1 MKKRLLLSVFA
12 AMTAVFTY
20 AHEVGDYVYTYS
32 QRMCVSSA
40 NLLTNGNFADAT
52 NGWTSAEGGA
62 IDANAWSSE
71 AGTGPNGENV
81 LTSMGAAANGSL
93 CQTLAVEVG
102 KTYVVSFWVKGET
115 SANTATAQAFINMDG
130 SLTKVTTPDVFAP
143 VNVISSITY
152 AADWTEVV
160 GVVAVSDTLS
170 THEGVP
176 TLVINLTAM
185 PENISVT
192 NFAVN
197 EANEVYDVRKLQ
209 RIVDQAKVLMNVP
222 EFSGDQS
229 ELQGAIEVAEGG
241 MSQNAFDDFST
252 GESVY
257 EALKLAFDAF
267 LDKSSVDLKGLIP
280 GLDIPSLAGWG
291 RGGTYKAE
299 YKLNLQGGNWGHLTD
314 DANIDALRSA
324 IQLQY
329 AHTATYNAFHEDLPA
344 GKYFFAAEIRNANT
358 TKTSWP
364 TEPVFNLET
373 TCTMGIGDVT
383 KEVGPIA
390 GEYYQWYYMIADV
403 AEDGKVNFSMAWP
416 GNGATGGAFFIRNT
430 VARAFDMNINSS
442 VEHLQAWK
450 KYIAQWNAAVGG
462 RNAVLAAWRNGN
474 YPWDRQKLDDA
485 LTTWDPYFTA
495 QAAKG
500 WATDDGKDAGVASTD
515 DLNDWAL
522 YQGVELYSEPDE
534 EGNTKRL
541 EYQVVRGYQNALNA
555 VKEANKPFTDLATA
569 IDAAKATRNQGANL
583 TGDRDLYKD
592 AILDAINTLKTV
604 RDNTSDEKREADTAT
619 LEAALQALNQ
629 ATADFLA
636 SVTNAPIVDIDFSN
650 NFEEVV
656 PGEGEGYYKIAGV
669 AGEMHFGLANVQL
682 DNTVADWNFA
692 LGFNGEL
699 NDVLHVGGSSYGT
712 VTLPAELTD
721 DDALKVSFDL
731 WYGQLGKGFL
741 DIDLLNAAGVRV
753 AGFSYDCY
761 NKSMS
766 YNDFDNASGE
776 GMNFKGKEK
785 SNHDKSGGAASI
797 CTTALTN
804 SFELNIDY
812 KSGTVQGKMVNA
824 SNTVEGAAIPMP
836 IPEDGDNKITSFRVG
851 SSTYQKANNGAS
863 GRRCWFDNLKISK
876 FSSVADIEEDITET
890 PWASETAFPEHQN
903 ADGIQNVNANVMTN
917 AIYNLNGMRVNKVQ
931 KGLYI
936 MNGKKYVVK

>member
-52 NGWTSAEGGA
+52 NGWTSVEGGA

-81 LTSMGAAANGSL
+81 LTSMGADLKGSL

-102 KTYVVSFWVKGET
+102 KTYVVSFWVKGEAT
-115 SANTATAQAFINMDG
+115 ESTTTAQAFINMDG

-143 VNVISSITY
+143 VEVISSVTY
-152 AADWTEVV
+152 TTDWTEVV

-170 THEGVP
+170 AHEGVP
-176 TLVINLTAM
+176 TLVINLSSVPA
-185 PENISVT
+185 NISVT

-241 MSQNAFDDFST
+241 ISQNQFDDFST

-257 EALKLAFDAF
+257 EALKLAFEGF

-280 GLDIPSLAGWG
+280 GLDIPSLSGWG
-291 RGGTYKAE
+291 RGGAYSAS
-299 YKLNLQGGNWGHLTD
+299 YKLNLEGGNWGHLTD

-324 IQLQY
+324 IQNGY
-329 AHTATYNAFHEDLPA
+329 ANTATYNAFHEDLPA

-358 TKTSWP
+358 GKSSWP

-383 KEVGPIA
+383 KEVGPIF

-416 GNGATGGAFFIRNT
+416 GNGGTGGAFFIRNT
-430 VARAFDMNINSS
+430 IARAFNMDVNAS

-450 KYIAQWNAAVGG
+450 KYIAQWNAAVSG

-485 LTTWDPYFTA
+485 LTTWDPYFNA

-500 WATDDGKDAGVASTD
+500 WTTSDGNDAGVASTD
-515 DLNDWAL
+515 ELTDWAL
-522 YQGVELYSEPDE
+522 YQGVELYSEPDD

-541 EYQVVRGYQNALNA
+541 EYQVVRGYQNAVNA
-555 VKEANKPFTDLATA
+555 VKEANQPFTTLAEA
-569 IDAAKATRNQGANL
+569 IEAAKKTRNQGANL

-619 LEAALQALNQ
+619 LEAALQELNQ
-629 ATADFLA
+629 ATANFLA
-636 SVTNAPIVDIDFSN
+636 SVQLLPIVDIDFSN
-650 NFEEVV
+650 PFVEAGDGSYTISGTAGQMVFPAGSVSIEGGDDYNYELGHG
-656 PGEGEGYYKIAGV
+656 GES
-669 AGEMHFGLANVQL
+669 
-682 DNTVADWNFA
+682 T
-692 LGFNGEL
+692 
-699 NDVLHVGGSSYGT
+699 DVLHVGQGKAT
-712 VTLPAELTD
+712 VEFDAPTD
-721 DDALKVSFDL
+721 DVEISVTFDL
-731 WYGQLGKGFL
+731 WLGGLSKGFVHV
-741 DIDLLNAAGVRV
+741 DLVNASDERV
-753 AGFSYDCY
+753 AGFNYQAY
-761 NKSMS
+761 NGSS
-766 YNDFDNASGE
+766 NYNDFNNEANE
-776 GMNFKGKEK
+776 GMPIAGNTVGTGKDGDLTILNTEK
-785 SNHDKSGGAASI
+785 YK
-797 CTTALTN
+797 N
-804 SFELNIDY
+804 SFNLLLNY
-812 KSGTVQGKMVNA
+812 KEGTVKGIHTRLT
-824 SNTVEGAAIPMP
+824 NTVEGKALPMP
-836 IPEDGDNKITSFRVG
+836 MPESGDNKVTKFVLYAP
-851 SSTYQKANNGAS
+851 TYNYAPA
-863 GRRCWFDNLKISK
+863 RRCWFDNLKIMKYHLSD
-876 FSSVADIEEDITET
+876 VAEDITET

>member
-143 VNVISSITY
+143 VEVISSVTY

-185 PENISVT
+185 PENVSVT

-209 RIVDQAKVLMNVP
+209 RIVDQAKVLMNEPV
-222 EFSGDQS
+222 FSGDQS

-329 AHTATYNAFHEDLPA
+329 ANTATYNAFHEDLPA

-442 VEHLQAWK
+442 VEHVQAWK

-541 EYQVVRGYQNALNA
+541 EYQVVRGYQNAVNA
-555 VKEANKPFTDLATA
+555 VKEANQPFTTLAEA
-569 IDAAKATRNQGANL
+569 IEAAKKTRNQGANL

-619 LEAALQALNQ
+619 LEAALQTLNQ

-650 NFEEVV
+650 QFAEQED
-656 PGEGEGYYKIAGV
+656 GTYTISGV
-669 AGEMHFGLANVQL
+669 AGQMVFGAGQVDPTNET
-682 DNTVADWNFA
+682 DGTDPGNGAATMYA
-692 LGFNGEL
+692 LGFQGEYS
-699 NDVLHVGGSSYGT
+699 DVLRVGSN
-712 VTLPAELTD
+712 PAYVAIDAPTD
-721 DDALKVSFDL
+721 NDALTISFDL
-731 WYGQLGKGFL
+731 WVGNLSGCNVM
-741 DIDLLNAAGVRV
+741 IDLLNEDGARV
-753 AGFSYDCY
+753 AGFSLNRY
-761 NKSMS
+761 NSS
-766 YNDFDNASGE
+766 VAYNDFNNDANTGLDLLKYVSGI
-776 GMNFKGKEK
+776 GKGGSENVAILNDATNK
-785 SNHDKSGGAASI
+785 S
-797 CTTALTN
+797 
-804 SFELNIDY
+804 SFTLVVDY
-812 KSGTVQGKMVNA
+812 KSGTVQGSVVN
-824 SNTVEGAAIPMP
+824 SKNGTCEGVALP
-836 IPEDGDNKITSFRVG
+836 INPEVLENKITKFQL
-851 SSTYQKANNGAS
+851 SSNYKRFTN
-863 GRRCWFDNLKISK
+863 RRCWFDNLKISK
-876 FSSVADIEEDITET
+876 STSAADIEEDITET

>member
-143 VNVISSITY
+143 VEVISSVTY

-170 THEGVP
+170 AHEGVP

-197 EANEVYDVRKLQ
+197 EANEVFDVRKLQ
-209 RIVDQAKVLMNVP
+209 RIVDQAKVLMNEPV
-222 EFSGDQS
+222 FSGDQS
-229 ELQGAIEVAEGG
+229 ELQGAIEIAEGG

-267 LDKSSVDLKGLIP
+267 LDQSSVDLKGLIP

-291 RGGTYKAE
+291 RGGNYKAE

-383 KEVGPIA
+383 KEVGPIF

-416 GNGATGGAFFIRNT
+416 GNGGTGGAFFIRNT
-430 VARAFDMNINSS
+430 IARAFNMDVNAS

-450 KYIAQWNAAVGG
+450 KYIAQWNAAVSG

-485 LTTWDPYFTA
+485 LNTWDPYFTA

-500 WATDDGKDAGVASTD
+500 WTTDDGKDAGIASTD

-541 EYQVVRGYQNALNA
+541 EYQVVRGYQNAVKA
-555 VKEANKPFTDLATA
+555 VIETNKPITDLAEA
-569 IDAAKATRNQGANL
+569 IDAAKKERNKGSNAS
-583 TGDRDLYKD
+583 GDRDAFKA
-592 AILDAINTLKTV
+592 AIEKALNTLTTV
-604 RDNTSDEKREADTAT
+604 RTATTDETREADAAK
-619 LEAALQALNQ
+619 LAEALAELQA
-629 ATADFLA
+629 ASEAFLA
-636 SVTNAPIVDIDFSN
+636 TVKADVVVDIDFSTPFVEQESDYVINGTAGQMFFPSNGVDLEAMDGN
-650 NFEEVV
+650 NGYQWALGYN
-656 PGEGEGYYKIAGV
+656 GESTDVLRVGSAAATVDIPNVTENDAVRISFTMWLGYLNKCHTDIDIQNANGESLGKIIRWNSQGTS
-669 AGEMHFGLANVQL
+669 ESTFGL
-682 DNTVADWNFA
+682 TADEINKYMTTR
-692 LGFNGEL
+692 
-699 NDVLHVGGSSYGT
+699 GSST
-712 VTLPAELTD
+712 VSNVGIID
-721 DDALKVSFDL
+721 DS
-731 WYGQLGKGFL
+731 
-741 DIDLLNAAGVRV
+741 
-753 AGFSYDCY
+753 
-761 NKSMS
+761 NKSTI
-766 YNDFDNASGE
+766 DITFDYQ
-776 GMNFKGKEK
+776 KGKK
-785 SNHDKSGGAASI
+785 QVNFVHGKAGA
-797 CTTALTN
+797 
-804 SFELNIDY
+804 FEGPAIDIE
-812 KSGTVQGKMVNA
+812 T
-824 SNTVEGAAIPMP
+824 
-836 IPEDGDNKITSFRVG
+836 PESGDNKVAKLVI
-851 SSTYQKANNGAS
+851 SSKYSSQKAPA
-863 GRRCWFDNLKISK
+863 RRSWMDDLKVMKSTAH
-876 FSSVADIEEDITET
+876 ADFEEDITET

-903 ADGIQNVNANVMTN
+903 ADGIENVNANVMTN